1 MGQNKEKRYY
11 NEKKKSVDEV
21 FFCINLQKNAKICK
35 RLSMSYPWIMQ
46 KMQKICKKLIHRL
59 SMDDNP

>member
-21 FFCINLQKNAKICK
+21 FFASTCKKMQKSVKD
-35 RLSMSYPWIMQ
+35 YPWVIHGLC
-46 KMQKICKKLIHRL
+46 KKCKKICKKYG
-59 SMDDNP
+59 